1 MGRAR
6 EKIIMDNENNV
17 ELNEAVEAENT
28 TPSTSEEIS
37 KMVEARV
44 MEELAGIKEK
54 LNSAYSARDEAV
66 KKAVAYEEEKK
77 HLEIKRLEEEG
88 KHKEAAD
95 IKLTELSARLQER
108 EKQITELTRDSVVR
122 EALRGLDFRN
132 DTAADFAYRDV
143 VSQLT
148 QDENGQ
154 WVHRT
159 GASIKDFVDSFR
171 KDDDKEFLFRP
182 KQSAGVGSAPAAMS
196 STGGFDATKPLSEMT
211 TDEIMAAAAAGHLGS
226 NEKWI

>member
-1 MGRAR
+1 M
-6 EKIIMDNENNV
+6 ENENNIEANV
-17 ELNEAVEAENT
+17 EATEAVAT
-28 TPSTSEEIS
+28 TSPDELS

-44 MEELAGIKEK
+44 AEELASIKEK

-77 HLEIKRLEEEG
+77 ALQISRLEEEG

-95 IKLTELSARLQER
+95 IKLTELTARLQER
-108 EKQITELTRDSVVR
+108 DKQITELTRDSVVR
-122 EALRGLDFRN
+122 DALRGLDFRN

-148 QDENGQ
+148 QNENGQ

-159 GASIKDFVDSFR
+159 GASIKDFIDTFR
-171 KDDDKEFLFRP
+171 KDEDKEFLFRP
-182 KQSAGVGSAPAAMS
+182 QQSSGVGQQANQAP
-196 STGGFDATKPLSEMT
+196 TGGFDSNKPLSEMSV
-211 TDEIMAAAAAGHLGS
+211 EELMAAAASGQIG
-226 NEKWI
+226 NEHKWI

>member
-1 MGRAR
+1 M
-6 EKIIMDNENNV
+6 ENENNV
-17 ELNEAVEAENT
+17 ELNEANENGSDM
-28 TPSTSEEIS
+28 STSDEIS

-44 MEELAGIKEK
+44 MEELSGIKEK

-66 KKAVAYEEEKK
+66 KKAVAYEEERKQ
-77 HLEIKRLEEEG
+77 LTIKQLEEEG

-95 IKLTELSARLQER
+95 IKLTELSARLNER

-122 EALRGLDFRN
+122 DALRGLDFRN

-182 KQSAGVGSAPAAMS
+182 KQSAGVGAQGVQTP
-196 STGGFDATKPLSEMT
+196 TGGFDATKPLSEMT